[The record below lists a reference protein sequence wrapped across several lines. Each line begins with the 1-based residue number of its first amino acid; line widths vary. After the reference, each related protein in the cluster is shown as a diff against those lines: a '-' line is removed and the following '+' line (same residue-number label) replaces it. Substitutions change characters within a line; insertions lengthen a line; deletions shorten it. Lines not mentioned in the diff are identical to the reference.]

1 MKQLLGKAYEDQYLV
16 RRKLET
22 EKKKQGKWEVS
33 LKSCIEEQFVSVAQ
47 AYGQTQTKLMYDKI
61 LKTRPLPQD
70 LEELKKMDVE
80 KERKI

>member
-1 MKQLLGKAYEDQYLV
+1 
-16 RRKLET
+16 
-22 EKKKQGKWEVS
+22 
-33 LKSCIEEQFVSVAQ
+33 
-47 AYGQTQTKLMYDKI
+47 MYDKI

>member
-1 MKQLLGKAYEDQYLV
+1 MRRRRRSKVSGKS
-16 RRKLET
+16 
-22 EKKKQGKWEVS
+22 VS
-33 LKSCIEEQFVSVAQ
+33 HAIEEQFVSVAQ
-47 AYGQTQTKLMYDKI
+47 VYGQTQTKLMYDKI

>member
-1 MKQLLGKAYEDQYLV
+1 MS
-16 RRKLET
+16 
-22 EKKKQGKWEVS
+22 VS
-33 LKSCIEEQFVSVAQ
+33 NAKEEQFVSVAQ
-47 AYGQTQTKLMYDKI
+47 VYGQTQTKLMYDKI